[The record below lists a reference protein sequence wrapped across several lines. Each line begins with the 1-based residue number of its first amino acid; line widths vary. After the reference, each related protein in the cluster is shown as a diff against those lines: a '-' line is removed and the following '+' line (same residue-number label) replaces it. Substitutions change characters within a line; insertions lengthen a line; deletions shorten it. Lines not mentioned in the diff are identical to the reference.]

1 MHTPCTE
8 TEFVKKYNDSTCSE
22 GLEPSI
28 YPAIAIP
35 SFEYCHRLDEII
47 KDYNTSDFWDPHQCS
62 NSCHEPGYGCLAST
76 NSAYFKCTKNKLEVC
91 IHPEL
96 HCNHHPDNAEDE
108 QFEDCKDKYV
118 EKFIV
123 KEFATLRCPSKMNQ
137 NMDTVATVCD
147 DIIVKHRSRSRSQ
160 VRSRSGP
167 GQVPGQVQ
175 KVQGLRTKHL
185 DLG

>member
-8 TEFVKKYNDSTCSE
+8 TEFVKKYNESTCSE
-22 GLEPSI
+22 SLETSV
-28 YPAIAIP
+28 YPAIAVP
-35 SFEYCHRLDEII
+35 SFQYCNRLDEII

-62 NSCHEPGYGCLAST
+62 KSCHDPSYGCLACT

-96 HCNHHPDNAEDE
+96 HCNHHPDCDNAEDE
-108 QFEDCKDKYV
+108 KFEDCKDKYV

-123 KEFATLRCPSKMNQ
+123 KEFATLRCPSKMYQ

-147 DIIVKHRSRSRSQ
+147 DNIECYNKEDEPDSCKKNDGNMYMAISVFLILS
-160 VRSRSGP
+160 VY
-167 GQVPGQVQ
+167 
-175 KVQGLRTKHL
+175 
-185 DLG
+185 LG